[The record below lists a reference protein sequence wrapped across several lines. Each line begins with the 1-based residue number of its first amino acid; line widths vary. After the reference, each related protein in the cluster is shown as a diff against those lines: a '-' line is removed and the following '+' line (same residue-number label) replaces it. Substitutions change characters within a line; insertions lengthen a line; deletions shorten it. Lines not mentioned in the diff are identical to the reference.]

1 MYSQSKPGMQCAE
14 FDALLWEAL
23 DGSLGAAEMARFQ
36 AHRTECASC
45 GPMFAEAHSGRTF
58 LRALDQVE
66 PPANL
71 VHNIMVATVG
81 RVEAAPVA
89 RPRESW
95 WERLRGSL
103 RPVLGPALQP
113 KFVMSF
119 AMAFFSI
126 TLLLNVAGI
135 DAGELKHLDL
145 RPSALVR
152 GYYETQGRLV
162 KYYENIRFVYEI
174 ESRVQQLKRAT
185 TPEDKAPAPEHKD
198 RKDKGGEP
206 DRKYQNYSR
215 EQEGVTIAR
224 HFERMLENEF
234 VPARRLS

>member
-1 MYSQSKPGMQCAE
+1 MYSESKHGMQCTE

-23 DGSLGAAEMARFQ
+23 DGSLGAAERERFQ
-36 AHRTECASC
+36 AHRAECASC
-45 GPMFAEAHSGRTF
+45 GPMFAEAQAGRNF
-58 LRALDQVE
+58 LRALDEVE
-66 PPANL
+66 PPGNL
-71 VHNIMVATVG
+71 VHNILAATVG
-81 RVEAAPVA
+81 RVEAAPAA

-95 WERLRGSL
+95 WERLRASVQ
-103 RPVLGPALQP
+103 PVLGPALQP

-126 TLLLNVAGI
+126 TLLLNVAGFN
-135 DAGELKHLDL
+135 AGELKHLDL

-185 TPEDKAPAPEHKD
+185 TPEEKTPAPEEKD
-198 RKDKGGEP
+198 RKNKGGEP

-224 HFERMLENEF
+224 YFERMLDLELGS
-234 VPARRLS
+234 ARRLS

>member
-1 MYSQSKPGMQCAE
+1 MQCTE

-23 DGSLGAAEMARFQ
+23 EGSLGGAELERFQ
-36 AHRTECASC
+36 AHRAECASC
-45 GPMFAEAHSGRTF
+45 GPMFAEAQAGRTL
-58 LRALDQVE
+58 LRALDEVE
-66 PPANL
+66 PAANL
-71 VHNIMVATVG
+71 LHNILAATVG
-81 RVEAAPVA
+81 RVEEAPA
-89 RPRESW
+89 ERPAESW
-95 WERLRGSL
+95 WERLRARL
-103 RPVLGPALQP
+103 QPVAGPVLQP

-135 DAGELKHLDL
+135 NLGELKHVDL

-185 TPEDKAPAPEHKD
+185 TPEERTPAPEQKD
-198 RKDKGGEP
+198 RKEKGGEP

-215 EQEGVTIAR
+215 DQEGVTVAR
-224 HFERMLENEF
+224 YFERMLDLHIGS
-234 VPARRLS
+234 ARRLS